1 MNMKYLAYIYVLF
14 LLGLVELVSCSKP
27 PHIIFIIVDDL
38 GWNDVS
44 FHGSKQIPTPN
55 IDALAKDGVILN
67 NYYVQPI
74 CTPSRG
80 TLMTGK
86 YPIRLGLQHDVIY
99 AAAPWGL
106 SPKEKILPEYLKE
119 LGYTTRGI
127 GKWHLG
133 FHHKNF
139 LPVHRGFD
147 SFFGYWNG
155 KEDYYTHFEE
165 GVGTNGLDF
174 HDDDKNVWNYTGH
187 YSTEIFTNKAKEVI
201 HAHDKS
207 KPLFLY
213 LAHQAVHAGNSYTPM
228 QAPPEYVSRFQ
239 HIHDKDRRIFA
250 GMASALDDSIGE
262 LFHALNES
270 GILQNTVIVFTTDN
284 GAAVQGIDE
293 STGSNWPLRGSK
305 YNMWEG
311 GVRGVAF
318 VWSSLIRER
327 RGNVTTELMHMS
339 DWLPTLYSVAGGDI
353 KTLKEIDGYNIWP
366 TICCNT
372 PSQREV
378 ILHNI
383 DPVWKVE
390 AIRKGKYKLLK
401 GSVFDGNFDGWF
413 DKEGKKRENV
423 PFTKSD
429 LKLQE
434 KVYAKLSNKSKVISI
449 LSTTFP
455 NDQNHSN
462 SYCYEDSQNK
472 KDCHNLTDS
481 PFISKG
487 DSSQKKASS
496 DLEIDCGKK
505 PDNASTNCKPMESP
519 CLFDIESD
527 PCEYNNLA
535 KTSPQIAQEL
545 EELLNQYRMKAVP
558 VRNQPMDPA
567 GNPKYHGYA
576 WIPWRNTP

>member
-1 MNMKYLAYIYVLF
+1 
-14 LLGLVELVSCSKP
+14 
-27 PHIIFIIVDDL
+27 
-38 GWNDVS
+38 
-44 FHGSKQIPTPN
+44 
-55 IDALAKDGVILN
+55 
-67 NYYVQPI
+67 
-74 CTPSRG
+74 
-80 TLMTGK
+80 
-86 YPIRLGLQHDVIY
+86 
-99 AAAPWGL
+99 
-106 SPKEKILPEYLKE
+106 
-119 LGYTTRGI
+119 
-127 GKWHLG
+127 
-133 FHHKNF
+133 
-139 LPVHRGFD
+139 
-147 SFFGYWNG
+147 
-155 KEDYYTHFEE
+155 
-165 GVGTNGLDF
+165 
-174 HDDDKNVWNYTGH
+174 
-187 YSTEIFTNKAKEVI
+187 
-201 HAHDKS
+201 
-207 KPLFLY
+207 
-213 LAHQAVHAGNSYTPM
+213 M